1 MNSKKT
7 TSKKLESSSPPQ
19 TINTMISTATEGE
32 ELKNDK
38 KPIDKKQIDIAMQI
52 LQEHRK
58 REDV

>member
-7 TSKKLESSSPPQ
+7 NSKKLESSSAAQ

-38 KPIDKKQIDIAMQI
+38 KPIDKKQLDIAMQI
-52 LQEHRK
+52 LQEQRK

>member
-7 TSKKLESSSPPQ
+7 NSKKLESSSAAQ

-38 KPIDKKQIDIAMQI
+38 KPIDKKQLEIAMQI
-52 LQEHRK
+52 LQEQRK

>member
-7 TSKKLESSSPPQ
+7 NSKKSEISSAAQ
-19 TINTMISTATEGE
+19 TITTMISTATEGE

-38 KPIDKKQIDIAMQI
+38 KPIDKKQLDIAMQI
-52 LQEHRK
+52 LQEQRK